1 MHFDYLLYIYIYIYN
16 IYNVMIKMKIS
27 FLIYLSLQFNNND
40 IYNDKYMII

>member
-1 MHFDYLLYIYIYIYN
+1 
-16 IYNVMIKMKIS
+16 MIKMKIS